1 MKKWLKC
8 PQNPGF
14 ECMHLIGQSVLKQT
28 LKIYTVE
35 SLRPDRARGRES
47 PRGPKPACRIGPAH
61 FPRHQKPPFMQT
73 PTTIRKLSV
82 QKPEHILLLFRT
94 ILVKYRKSIEAR
106 SLL

>member
-1 MKKWLKC
+1 LLLS
-8 PQNPGF
+8 PESIF
-14 ECMHLIGQSVLKQT
+14 FLRRRLVS
-28 LKIYTVE
+28 KIHQHWFIHATVE

-82 QKPEHILLLFRT
+82 QKPEHIILLFRT
-94 ILVKYRKSIEAR
+94 ILVKYRKSIKAR

>member
-1 MKKWLKC
+1 MHQRTTLTSQYIAPFSEGKKIRDK
-8 PQNPGF
+8 F
-14 ECMHLIGQSVLKQT
+14 
-28 LKIYTVE
+28 TVE